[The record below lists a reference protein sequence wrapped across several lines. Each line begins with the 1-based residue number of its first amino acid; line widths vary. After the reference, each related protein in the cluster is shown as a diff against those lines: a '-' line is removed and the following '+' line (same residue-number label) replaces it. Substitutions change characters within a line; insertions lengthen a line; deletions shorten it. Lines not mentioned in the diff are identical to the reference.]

1 MRYVKLIVVIL
12 VLCIIGAMF
21 LNEYAYRSYDTKD
34 SGEARFLS
42 FRNILGQ
49 SNDTL
54 PQLANEETYGELI
67 HIMSQTTANVIEKF
81 GTPDRIDPSAYGY
94 EWWIYKD
101 KEAYIQIG
109 VEDGIVTTIYATGDA
124 VSLHPFSIGA
134 DYEEISA
141 MFPFEKEIT
150 FESSWK
156 KYVFLLNE
164 DDLKVKPMIKLTDD
178 LYVVNYFD
186 QFTNK
191 LSSIRLMSI
200 DVLLKQRL
208 YDMEYRGTL
217 ASGVELS
224 RTEWEAIEAGMEK
237 QILDITNMYR
247 KRHQLQTL
255 QSDEL
260 VGNVAFLHSKDMADR
275 NYFSHVTPEGK
286 TVGDRLQAK
295 EIFYRVSAENIAF
308 NLSDGPDVS
317 EGWLNSE
324 DHRQAVLEPTFT
336 ILGVGVYEKYYTQN
350 FIFK

>member
-1 MRYVKLIVVIL
+1 
-12 VLCIIGAMF
+12 
-21 LNEYAYRSYDTKD
+21 
-34 SGEARFLS
+34 
-42 FRNILGQ
+42 
-49 SNDTL
+49 
-54 PQLANEETYGELI
+54 
-67 HIMSQTTANVIEKF
+67 
-81 GTPDRIDPSAYGY
+81 
-94 EWWIYKD
+94 
-101 KEAYIQIG
+101 
-109 VEDGIVTTIYATGDA
+109 
-124 VSLHPFSIGA
+124 HPFSIGA

-237 QILDITNMYR
+237 QIL
-247 KRHQLQTL
+247 
-255 QSDEL
+255 
-260 VGNVAFLHSKDMADR
+260 
-275 NYFSHVTPEGK
+275 
-286 TVGDRLQAK
+286 
-295 EIFYRVSAENIAF
+295 
-308 NLSDGPDVS
+308 
-317 EGWLNSE
+317 
-324 DHRQAVLEPTFT
+324 
-336 ILGVGVYEKYYTQN
+336 
-350 FIFK
+350 